1 VLLQL
6 HDPWTVKQV
15 SSGGA
20 FSRSDW
26 KRQVSGVGGGG
37 VSRWCKDTADA
48 ARSWGRTVESVPR
61 YQALL
66 RQITSRDRALRR
78 REFVRQRCRRFG
90 WEPFADTMT
99 ALQTLVGMDNDS
111 DLEDH
116 HQQHEAQTD
125 QTCDTQPQPLAT
137 GMSFNFNLK
146 HR

>member
-1 VLLQL
+1 
-6 HDPWTVKQV
+6 
-15 SSGGA
+15 
-20 FSRSDW
+20 
-26 KRQVSGVGGGG
+26 
-37 VSRWCKDTADA
+37 
-48 ARSWGRTVESVPR
+48 
-61 YQALL
+61 
-66 RQITSRDRALRR
+66 
-78 REFVRQRCRRFG
+78 
-90 WEPFADTMT
+90 MT